1 MRDASSS
8 NIRAHVRPPPRRPRP
23 RPLLPKAATQIA
35 PPHGHDHISFP
46 AHRQSFCNIIFILCR
61 ERVLVIRHTRIK
73 TSPAKISHDA
83 TTCCY
88 QSLVH
93 DRYSH
98 RRKKTL
104 AVCSSTKAC
113 SITHELWSILP
124 PVRHHCQRRRS
135 KRRRRTTTTKTS
147 FNKIPHL
154 DNQRLSL
161 VGSYNSSTW
170 LATKKT
176 TKKIHSAS

>member
-1 MRDASSS
+1 MIVPHVLICSQMQMMISFHCDI
-8 NIRAHVRPPPRRPRP
+8 IRGRSTDIRFIARYIYTHERCELLKHTCTRTAPSARRP
-23 RPLLPKAATQIA
+23 RPLLPKAAPQIA
-35 PPHGHDHISFP
+35 PPHGHDHVSFP
-46 AHRQSFCNIIFILCR
+46 AHTQSFCNIIFILCR

-113 SITHELWSILP
+113 SITHEL
-124 PVRHHCQRRRS
+124 
-135 KRRRRTTTTKTS
+135 
-147 FNKIPHL
+147 
-154 DNQRLSL
+154 
-161 VGSYNSSTW
+161 
-170 LATKKT
+170 
-176 TKKIHSAS
+176 